1 MALPFAHLCGRPM
14 WERCDH
20 EGTRIDAEPVGVRL
34 APRPEATG
42 PAGGASDNGAAWERR
57 RGSAVA
63 IPCGPEAC
71 EQQQV
76 LLLDPEAGLLLLDG
90 PGWLPLTP
98 GTTPGAAA
106 AEPAMQPPVAPGE
119 PQRFLPPLAPTP
131 EQPAGLALDPWGGL
145 WLLDRPGRALRR
157 LGPAGQVV
165 ASVALPLGWEPL
177 RFGCTALG
185 LAIAVVD
192 RRGLDR
198 AGPDRGGP
206 ALLFRPWQGEWRGLQ
221 LPPPASEPSPSAA
234 TAAPAPAAPAAAAP
248 ATVALIDLAADPTIS
263 WMAALIRLDRA
274 DQDPAHRLVIWDGRR
289 WRNWLAPT
297 LTRPRHLLIDG
308 AESVLVSEPLWGPG
322 DSRPTPFTRLLIRPT
337 GLEAEQSYSVRGFD
351 GRGLWREGD
360 TVFASTASGA
370 RALLRRERPLHR
382 EGRVETWALDSGSFA
397 CHWHRLFVD
406 VCLPP
411 GTRLWV
417 EGRSADDLPPWE
429 VRRGARPPQDL
440 AGDKPP
446 PPPAPP
452 LSDPWPPLASRSA
465 DDQEGWQ
472 LLSVPD
478 RRPALADQPLER
490 PAEGYGEMETLEWLV
505 STPPGRYL
513 WLRLHLEGDGR
524 RSPVV
529 YALRVS
535 QPRPPMLER
544 LPAFW
549 RADPEAGERSERLLA
564 LFEGPLTELEHRSES
579 LLRLFLPAL
588 TPAEALPWLAGFLAL
603 TYHDQVPEPV
613 RRQLLAEIASLYRQ
627 RGTRP
632 GLERLLSI
640 LAEAPVVIVEA
651 FRLRRRTAALLG
663 ESSVLGPALELG
675 GREAALGLDPLAI
688 DPVAIGAS
696 GDEEERMALAHGAL
710 LATRASERSAG
721 RSPCPSTDP
730 PSPLA
735 TDPLRRWF
743 RQRAHRFT
751 VLVPRCRTAA
761 LEVVLE
767 QALQA
772 HKPAHTL
779 HQFCWIEAGYCLAQG
794 VRVGLHRLGPSSR
807 ASPPV
812 LGQALLGGGTDP
824 LPGGLDPDSC
834 GPGVAVLPFLPMRSR
849 QP

>member
-1 MALPFAHLCGRPM
+1 
-14 WERCDH
+14 
-20 EGTRIDAEPVGVRL
+20 
-34 APRPEATG
+34 
-42 PAGGASDNGAAWERR
+42 
-57 RGSAVA
+57 
-63 IPCGPEAC
+63 
-71 EQQQV
+71 
-76 LLLDPEAGLLLLDG
+76 
-90 PGWLPLTP
+90 
-98 GTTPGAAA
+98 
-106 AEPAMQPPVAPGE
+106 
-119 PQRFLPPLAPTP
+119 
-131 EQPAGLALDPWGGL
+131 
-145 WLLDRPGRALRR
+145 
-157 LGPAGQVV
+157 
-165 ASVALPLGWEPL
+165 
-177 RFGCTALG
+177 
-185 LAIAVVD
+185 
-192 RRGLDR
+192 
-198 AGPDRGGP
+198 
-206 ALLFRPWQGEWRGLQ
+206 
-221 LPPPASEPSPSAA
+221 
-234 TAAPAPAAPAAAAP
+234 
-248 ATVALIDLAADPTIS
+248 
-263 WMAALIRLDRA
+263 
-274 DQDPAHRLVIWDGRR
+274 
-289 WRNWLAPT
+289 
-297 LTRPRHLLIDG
+297 
-308 AESVLVSEPLWGPG
+308 
-322 DSRPTPFTRLLIRPT
+322 
-337 GLEAEQSYSVRGFD
+337 
-351 GRGLWREGD
+351 
-360 TVFASTASGA
+360 
-370 RALLRRERPLHR
+370 
-382 EGRVETWALDSGSFA
+382 
-397 CHWHRLFVD
+397 
-406 VCLPP
+406 
-411 GTRLWV
+411 
-417 EGRSADDLPPWE
+417 
-429 VRRGARPPQDL
+429 
-440 AGDKPP
+440 
-446 PPPAPP
+446 
-452 LSDPWPPLASRSA
+452 
-465 DDQEGWQ
+465 
-472 LLSVPD
+472 
-478 RRPALADQPLER
+478 
-490 PAEGYGEMETLEWLV
+490 METLEWLV

-524 RSPVV
+524 RSPVL
-529 YALRVS
+529 YGLRVS

>member
-20 EGTRIDAEPVGVRL
+20 AGTRIDGEPVGVRL
-34 APRPEATG
+34 APRPEAAG
-42 PAGGASDNGAAWERR
+42 PAGAASDNGADWERR
-57 RGSAVA
+57 RGSALI
-63 IPCGPEAC
+63 IPCGPDAC
-71 EQQQV
+71 EAQQV
-76 LLLDPEAGLLLLDG
+76 LLLDPEAGMLVLDG
-90 PGWLPLTP
+90 PGWVPLSP
-98 GTTPGAAA
+98 GTRPGAASA
-106 AEPAMQPPVAPGE
+106 DVAMEPQE
-119 PQRFLPPLAPTP
+119 PQRFLPPQPPAPV
-131 EQPAGLALDPWGGL
+131 QPAGLAVDPWGGL

-157 LGPAGQVV
+157 LGPAGQVA
-165 ASVALPLGWEPL
+165 ASVALPPDGEPL
-177 RFGCTALG
+177 RFGCSALG
-185 LAIAVVD
+185 LAVAV
-192 RRGLDR
+192 
-198 AGPDRGGP
+198 ADRGGP
-206 ALLFRPWQGEWRGLQ
+206 ALLFRPWQGEWRGLR
-221 LPPPASEPSPSAA
+221 LPPPPSELPSPEGRPE
-234 TAAPAPAAPAAAAP
+234 TGPPETHGTPA
-248 ATVALIDLAADPTIS
+248 VELIDLAADPTIS

-274 DQDPAHRLVIWDGRR
+274 DRDPAHRLVIWDGRR
-289 WRNWLAPT
+289 WRNWAAPT

-337 GLEAEQSYSVRGFD
+337 GLEAEESYGVRGFD
-351 GRGLWREGD
+351 GRGLWRDGESI
-360 TVFASTASGA
+360 FASTASGA
-370 RALLRRERPLHR
+370 RALLRRERPLLC

-417 EGRSADDLPPWE
+417 EARSADDLPPWE

-440 AGDKPP
+440 AGDNPP

-452 LSDPWPPLASRSA
+452 LTDPWPPLASRSA
-465 DDQEGWQ
+465 DDREGWQ
-472 LLSVPD
+472 TLWVPD
-478 RRPALADQPLER
+478 RRAPLADQPLER
-490 PAEGYGEMETLEWLV
+490 PAAGRSGQETLEWLV

-524 RSPVV
+524 RSPVL
-529 YALRVS
+529 YGLRVS
-535 QPRPPMLER
+535 QPRPALLEQ

-549 RADPEAGERSERLLA
+549 RTDPEAGERSERLLA
-564 LFEGPLTELEHRSES
+564 LFEGPLTELEHRSEA

-603 TYHDQVPEPV
+603 TYHDQVPERV
-613 RRQLLAEIASLYRQ
+613 RRQLLAEIATLYRQ

-640 LAEAPVVIVEA
+640 LAEAPVVIVEG
-651 FRLRRRTAALLG
+651 FRLRRRSAALLG

-675 GREAALGLDPLAI
+675 GREGVLGLDPLAI
-688 DPVAIGAS
+688 DPLLVGAS
-696 GDEEERMALAHGAL
+696 GDDEERMALAHGVL
-710 LATRASERSAG
+710 TATRATERSAG
-721 RSPCPSTDP
+721 RSLCPSTDP

-735 TDPLRRWF
+735 SDPLRRWF

-767 QALQA
+767 QALEA

-779 HQFCWIEAGYCLAQG
+779 HQLCWIEAGYCLAQG
-794 VRVGLHRLGPSSR
+794 VRVGLHRLGQPPR

-824 LPGGLDPDSC
+824 LPGGPGSDHC
-834 GPGVAVLPFLPMRSR
+834 GPGVAVPPFLPLRSR
-849 QP
+849 PP

>member
-20 EGTRIDAEPVGVRL
+20 EGTRIDAEPAGVRL

-42 PAGGASDNGAAWERR
+42 PAEAESDIGAAWERR
-57 RGSAVA
+57 RGSALA

-71 EQQQV
+71 EEQQV
-76 LLLDPEAGLLLLDG
+76 LLLDPEAGLLVLDG
-90 PGWLPLTP
+90 PGWLQLPP
-98 GTTPGAAA
+98 GATPGAAA
-106 AEPAMQPPVAPGE
+106 SEPAMEPPMAPRE
-119 PQRFLPPLAPTP
+119 PQRFLPPMPPPPA
-131 EQPAGLALDPWGGL
+131 QPAGLALDPWGGL

-157 LGPAGQVV
+157 LGPAGQVA
-165 ASVALPLGWEPL
+165 ASVALPPGCEPM
-177 RFGCTALG
+177 RFGCSALG
-185 LAIAVVD
+185 LVVAD
-192 RRGLDR
+192 RR
-198 AGPDRGGP
+198 GP
-206 ALLFRPWQGEWRGLQ
+206 ALLFRPWQGEWRGLR
-221 LPPPASEPSPSAA
+221 LPPPASEPSPPAA
-234 TAAPAPAAPAAAAP
+234 TTAPAA
-248 ATVALIDLAADPTIS
+248 VELIDLAADPTIS
-263 WMAALIRLDRA
+263 WMAALIRLVRA
-274 DQDPAHRLVIWDGRR
+274 DGDSAHRLVIWDGRC
-289 WRNWLAPT
+289 WRNWSAPT
-297 LTRPRHLLIDG
+297 LARPRHLLIDG

-322 DSRPTPFTRLLIRPT
+322 DSRPTPFSRLLIRPT
-337 GLEAEQSYSVRGFD
+337 GLEAEESYGVRGFD
-351 GRGLWREGD
+351 GRGLWRDGE

-370 RALLRRERPLHR
+370 RALLLRERPLRH

-417 EGRSADDLPPWE
+417 EARSADDLPPWE

-452 LSDPWPPLASRSA
+452 LTDPWPPLASRSA

-472 LLSVPD
+472 LFSVPD

-490 PAEGYGEMETLEWLV
+490 PAAGNGEMETLEWLV

-524 RSPVV
+524 RSPVL
-529 YALRVS
+529 YGLRVS
-535 QPRPPMLER
+535 QPRPPLLER

-564 LFEGPLTELEHRSES
+564 LFEGPLTELEHRSEA

-603 TYHDQVPEPV
+603 TYHDQVPERV
-613 RRQLLAEIASLYRQ
+613 RRQLLAEIATLYRQ

-640 LAEAPVVIVEA
+640 LAEAPVVIVEG

-675 GREAALGLDPLAI
+675 GREGVLGLDPLAI

-735 TDPLRRWF
+735 SDPLRRWY

-779 HQFCWIEAGYCLAQG
+779 HQLCWIEAGYCLAQG

-824 LPGGLDPDSC
+824 LPGGPDPDCC

>member
-14 WERCDH
+14 WEHCDH
-20 EGTRIDAEPVGVRL
+20 DGTRIDGEPPGIRL
-34 APRPEATG
+34 APRPEAKE
-42 PAGGASDNGAAWERR
+42 PAGVASDNGADWERR
-57 RGSAVA
+57 RGSALNV
-63 IPCGPEAC
+63 PCGPDAC
-71 EQQQV
+71 EEQQV
-76 LLLDPEAGLLLLDG
+76 LLLDPEAGMLVLDG
-90 PGWLPLTP
+90 PGWVPLPPDTP
-98 GTTPGAAA
+98 TGAGSPD
-106 AEPAMQPPVAPGE
+106 PAMEPPLAPLE
-119 PQRFLPPLAPTP
+119 PQRFLPSMLPAPAK
-131 EQPAGLALDPWGGL
+131 PAGLALDPWGGL
-145 WLLDRPGRALRR
+145 WLLDSPGGALRR
-157 LGPAGQVV
+157 LGPAGQVA
-165 ASVALPLGWEPL
+165 ASVALPPGSEPM

-185 LAIAVVD
+185 LVVAD
-192 RRGLDR
+192 RR
-198 AGPDRGGP
+198 GP
-206 ALLFRPWQGEWRGLQ
+206 ALLFRPWQGEWRGLR
-221 LPPPASEPSPSAA
+221 LPPPPSEPSPPAA
-234 TAAPAPAAPAAAAP
+234 TAAPA
-248 ATVALIDLAADPTIS
+248 TVELIDLAADPTIS

-274 DQDPAHRLVIWDGRR
+274 DRDPAHRLVIWDGRR
-289 WRNWLAPT
+289 WRNWAAPT

-337 GLEAEQSYSVRGFD
+337 GLEAEESYGVRGFD
-351 GRGLWREGD
+351 GRGLWRDGD
-360 TVFASTASGA
+360 RIFASTASGS
-370 RALLRRERPLHR
+370 RALLRRERPLRR

-417 EGRSADDLPPWE
+417 EARSADDLPPWE

-440 AGDKPP
+440 AGDNPP

-452 LSDPWPPLASRSA
+452 LTDPWPPLASRSA

-472 LLSVPD
+472 QLSVPD
-478 RRPALADQPLER
+478 RRPPLADQPLER
-490 PAEGYGEMETLEWLV
+490 PAAGRSGQETLEWLV

-524 RSPVV
+524 RSPVL
-529 YALRVS
+529 YGLRVS
-535 QPRPPMLER
+535 QPRPPLLEQ

-564 LFEGPLTELEHRSES
+564 LFEGPLTELEHRSEA

-603 TYHDQVPEPV
+603 TFHDQVPERV
-613 RRQLLAEIASLYRQ
+613 RRQLLAEIATLYRQ

-640 LAEAPVVIVEA
+640 LAETTVVIVEG
-651 FRLRRRTAALLG
+651 FRLRRRSAAFLG
-663 ESSVLGPALELG
+663 EPSVVGPALELG
-675 GREAALGLDPLAI
+675 GREAALGLDPLGI

-696 GDEEERMALAHGAL
+696 GDEEERMALAHGVLMAM
-710 LATRASERSAG
+710 RANERSAG

-735 TDPLRRWF
+735 SDPLRRWF

-779 HQFCWIEAGYCLAQG
+779 HQLCWIDAGYCLAQG
-794 VRVGLHRLGPSSR
+794 VRVGLHRLGPSPR

-824 LPGGLDPDSC
+824 LPGGPGPDSC

>member
-20 EGTRIDAEPVGVRL
+20 EGTRIDAEPAGVRL
-34 APRPEATG
+34 APMPEATG
-42 PAGGASDNGAAWERR
+42 PAGGASDNGAAWELR

-90 PGWLPLTP
+90 LSWLPLLP
-98 GTTPGAAA
+98 GTTPGEAA
-106 AEPAMQPPVAPGE
+106 AEPVLQPPIAPE
-119 PQRFLPPLAPTP
+119 ELQRFLPPMAPP
-131 EQPAGLALDPWGGL
+131 PAQPAGLALDPWGGL

-157 LGPAGQVV
+157 LGPAGRLV

-185 LAIAVVD
+185 LALAVED
-192 RRGLDR
+192 RRGL
-198 AGPDRGGP
+198 DRGGP
-206 ALLFRPWQGEWRGLQ
+206 ALLFRPWQGEWRGLR
-221 LPPPASEPSPSAA
+221 LPPPVSEPPPSAA
-234 TAAPAPAAPAAAAP
+234 TVAP

-263 WMAALIRLDRA
+263 WMAALIRLGP
-274 DQDPAHRLVIWDGRR
+274 DQEPAHRLVIWDGRR
-289 WRNWLAPT
+289 WRNWPAPT
-297 LTRPRHLLIDG
+297 LARPRHLLIDG

-337 GLEAEQSYSVRGFD
+337 GLEAEESYGVRGFD
-351 GRGLWREGD
+351 GRGLWRDGD
-360 TVFASTASGA
+360 TVFASTAAGA
-370 RALLRRERPLHR
+370 RALLRRERPLRH

-411 GTRLWV
+411 DTRLWV
-417 EGRSADDLPPWE
+417 EARSSDDLPPWE

-446 PPPAPP
+446 PPPAPA
-452 LSDPWPPLASRSA
+452 LTDPWPPLVSRSA

-478 RRPALADQPLER
+478 RRPALADQSLER
-490 PAEGYGEMETLEWLV
+490 PAAGYGELETLEWLV

-513 WLRLHLEGDGR
+513 WLRLYLEGDGR

-535 QPRPPMLER
+535 QPRPSMLER

-549 RADPEAGERSERLLA
+549 RADPEAGEHSERLLA

-613 RRQLLAEIASLYRQ
+613 RRQLLAEIATLYRQ

-640 LAEAPVVIVEA
+640 LAEVPVVIVEG
-651 FRLRRRTAALLG
+651 FRLRRRSAALLG

-675 GREAALGLDPLAI
+675 GREAALGLDPLGI

-696 GDEEERMALAHGAL
+696 GDEEERMGLAHGVLMAM
-710 LATRASERSAG
+710 RASERSAG

-735 TDPLRRWF
+735 SDPLRRWF

-751 VLVPRCRTAA
+751 VLVPRCRSAA

-794 VRVGLHRLGPSSR
+794 VRVGLHRLGLSSR

-824 LPGGLDPDSC
+824 LPGGHDPDSC

>member
-1 MALPFAHLCGRPM
+1 M
-14 WERCDH
+14 
-20 EGTRIDAEPVGVRL
+20 
-34 APRPEATG
+34 
-42 PAGGASDNGAAWERR
+42 
-57 RGSAVA
+57 
-63 IPCGPEAC
+63 
-71 EQQQV
+71 
-76 LLLDPEAGLLLLDG
+76 
-90 PGWLPLTP
+90 
-98 GTTPGAAA
+98 AAA
-106 AEPAMQPPVAPGE
+106 ASGYNPWRRRAGDAATDGLQGAATVSAAHGATTGAASGAGPGS
-119 PQRFLPPLAPTP
+119 L
-131 EQPAGLALDPWGGL
+131 GGL

-165 ASVALPLGWEPL
+165 ASVALPPGWEPL

-185 LAIAVVD
+185 LAMAVAD

-206 ALLFRPWQGEWRGLQ
+206 ALLFRPWQGEWRGLR
-221 LPPPASEPSPSAA
+221 LPPPVSEPSLSAA
-234 TAAPAPAAPAAAAP
+234 TAAPATAAP
-248 ATVALIDLAADPTIS
+248 ATAASASTAPTTVELIDLAADPTIS

-289 WRNWLAPT
+289 WRNWPAPT

-308 AESVLVSEPLWGPG
+308 SESVLVSEPLWGPG

-337 GLEAEQSYSVRGFD
+337 GLEAEQSYGVRGFD
-351 GRGLWREGD
+351 GRGLWRDGD
-360 TVFASTASGA
+360 TVFASTASGG
-370 RALLRRERPLHR
+370 RALLRRERPLRR

-397 CHWHRLFVD
+397 CHWHRLFAD

-417 EGRSADDLPPWE
+417 EARSADDLPPWE
-429 VRRGARPPQDL
+429 VRRGARPPQDR

-465 DDQEGWQ
+465 HDQEGWQ

-490 PAEGYGEMETLEWLV
+490 PSEGYGEMETLEWLV

-524 RSPVV
+524 QSPVL
-529 YALRVS
+529 YGLRVS
-535 QPRPPMLER
+535 QPRPPLLER

-564 LFEGPLTELEHRSES
+564 LFEGPLTELEHRSEA

-603 TYHDQVPEPV
+603 TYHDQVPERV
-613 RRQLLAEIASLYRQ
+613 RRQLLAEIATLYRQ

-640 LAEAPVVIVEA
+640 LVEATAEAPVVIVEG

-675 GREAALGLDPLAI
+675 AGRVRWASIRWLSIRWPSAPMATTRSAWPWPMGPCWQRAPASAAMAAAPAPARIRPAPWPAI
-688 DPVAIGAS
+688 RCGAGSGSGPIASRCWCPVAVRQCWRWCWSRRCRPTNPPTPCTSSAGSRPATAWRRGCGWGCTGWAHRPAPRRRCWVRRCWGA
-696 GDEEERMALAHGAL
+696 EPIRCPAAPAPIPAAREWPCCPFCRCVP
-710 LATRASERSAG
+710 ASHDPDPQPRPERSAL
-721 RSPCPSTDP
+721 S
-730 PSPLA
+730 
-735 TDPLRRWF
+735 
-743 RQRAHRFT
+743 
-751 VLVPRCRTAA
+751 
-761 LEVVLE
+761 
-767 QALQA
+767 
-772 HKPAHTL
+772 
-779 HQFCWIEAGYCLAQG
+779 AG
-794 VRVGLHRLGPSSR
+794 
-807 ASPPV
+807 
-812 LGQALLGGGTDP
+812 D
-824 LPGGLDPDSC
+824 
-834 GPGVAVLPFLPMRSR
+834 
-849 QP
+849 

>member
-1 MALPFAHLCGRPM
+1 MVLPFAHLCGRPM

-20 EGTRIDAEPVGVRL
+20 EGTRIDAEPAGVRL
-34 APRPEATG
+34 APRPEASG
-42 PAGGASDNGAAWERR
+42 PVGVGSDNGGAWERQ
-57 RGSAVA
+57 RGSALS

-76 LLLDPEAGLLLLDG
+76 LLLDPVAGLLLLDG
-90 PGWLPLTP
+90 PGWRPLPP
-98 GTTPGAAA
+98 GTAPGAAA
-106 AEPAMQPPVAPGE
+106 AEPLMQPPMASGE
-119 PQRFLPPLAPTP
+119 PQRFLPPVAPLP
-131 EQPAGLALDPWGGL
+131 AQAAGLALDPWGGL

-157 LGPAGQVV
+157 LGRAGRVI
-165 ASVALPLGWEPL
+165 ASVALPPGTDPI

-185 LAIAVVD
+185 LAVAVAD
-192 RRGLDR
+192 RR
-198 AGPDRGGP
+198 GPDRGGP
-206 ALLFRPWQGEWRGLQ
+206 ALLFRPWQGEWRGLR
-221 LPPPASEPSPSAA
+221 LPPPVSEPARSAP
-234 TAAPAPAAPAAAAP
+234 TSIP
-248 ATVALIDLAADPTIS
+248 ATVALIDLAADPAIG

-289 WRNWLAPT
+289 WRNWAAPT
-297 LTRPRHLLIDG
+297 LARPRHLLIDG
-308 AESVLVSEPLWGPG
+308 SESVLISEPLWGPG
-322 DSRPTPFTRLLIRPT
+322 DSRTTSFTRLLIRPT
-337 GLEAEQSYSVRGFD
+337 GLEAEESYGVRGFD

-360 TVFASTASGA
+360 TVFASTATGA

-411 GTRLWV
+411 GTRVWV
-417 EGRSADDLPPWE
+417 EARSSDDLPPWE

-440 AGDKPP
+440 AGEKPP

-452 LSDPWPPLASRSA
+452 LTDPWPPLASRSA

-472 LLSVPD
+472 ELSVPD
-478 RRPALADQPLER
+478 RRPALADQPLEH
-490 PAEGYGEMETLEWLV
+490 PAAGNGQMETLEWLV

-513 WLRLHLEGDGR
+513 WLRLHLVGDGR
-524 RSPVV
+524 RSPVLH
-529 YALRVS
+529 ALRVS
-535 QPRPPMLER
+535 QPRPPLLER

-564 LFEGPLTELEHRSES
+564 LFEGPLTELEHRSEA

-603 TYHDQVPEPV
+603 TFHDQVPERV
-613 RRQLLAEIASLYRQ
+613 RRPLLAEIATLYRQ

-640 LAEAPVVIVEA
+640 LAEAPVVIVEG

-663 ESSVLGPALELG
+663 ASSVLGPALELG
-675 GREAALGLDPLAI
+675 GREGTLDLDPLAI
-688 DPVAIGAS
+688 DPVAVGAR
-696 GDEEERMALAHGAL
+696 GDDEERMALGHGAL

-735 TDPLRRWF
+735 SDPLRRWF

-779 HQFCWIEAGYCLAQG
+779 HQLCWVEAGYCLASG

-807 ASPPV
+807 GSPPV

-824 LPGGLDPDSC
+824 LPGGPGPDPC
-834 GPGVAVLPFLPMRSR
+834 GPGVAVLPFLPLRSR

>member
-14 WERCDH
+14 WEHCDH
-20 EGTRIDAEPVGVRL
+20 EGTRIDGEPVGVRL
-34 APRPEATG
+34 APMPEATG
-42 PAGGASDNGAAWERR
+42 PAGGANDNGPAWERR

-71 EQQQV
+71 EEKQV

-90 PGWLPLTP
+90 PGWVPLPA
-98 GTTPGAAA
+98 GTTPGAAVP
-106 AEPAMQPPVAPGE
+106 EPAMPPPMDPWQPP
-119 PQRFLPPLAPTP
+119 RFLPPLAPTS

-165 ASVALPLGWEPL
+165 ASVALPSGWEPL
-177 RFGCTALG
+177 RFGCSALG
-185 LAIAVVD
+185 LAVAVAD
-192 RRGLDR
+192 RL
-198 AGPDRGGP
+198 GP
-206 ALLFRPWQGEWRGLQ
+206 ALLFRPWQGEWRGLR
-221 LPPPASEPSPSAA
+221 LPPPPSEPSLSAS
-234 TAAPAPAAPAAAAP
+234 TAAPAPAAPATTASTTTAP
-248 ATVALIDLAADPTIS
+248 VTVELIDLAADPTIS
-263 WMAALIRLDRA
+263 WLAALIRLDRA
-274 DQDPAHRLVIWDGRR
+274 DGDSAHRLVIWDGRR
-289 WRNWLAPT
+289 WRNWPAPT

-322 DSRPTPFTRLLIRPT
+322 DSRPTLFTRLLIRPME
-337 GLEAEQSYSVRGFD
+337 LELEQSYGVRGFD
-351 GRGLWREGD
+351 GRGLWRDGD

-370 RALLRRERPLHR
+370 RALLRREQPLCH

-411 GTRLWV
+411 GTRLRV
-417 EGRSADDLPPWE
+417 EARSADDLPPWE

-490 PAEGYGEMETLEWLV
+490 PAAGNGEMETLEWLV

-535 QPRPPMLER
+535 QPRPPLLER

-564 LFEGPLTELEHRSES
+564 LFEGPLTELEHRSEA

-603 TYHDQVPEPV
+603 TYHDQVPERV
-613 RRQLLAEIASLYRQ
+613 RRQLLAEIATLYRQ

-640 LAEAPVVIVEA
+640 LAEAPAGAPVVIVEA

-663 ESSVLGPALELG
+663 EPTVLGPALELG
-675 GREAALGLDPLAI
+675 GREGALGLDPLAI
-688 DPVAIGAS
+688 DPLAIGSS
-696 GDEEERMALAHGAL
+696 GDYDEERMALAHGAL

-721 RSPCPSTDP
+721 NSPCPSTDP

-735 TDPLRRWF
+735 SDPLRRWF

-779 HQFCWIEAGYCLAQG
+779 HQLCWIEAGYCLAQG
-794 VRVGLHRLGPSSR
+794 VRVGLHRLGPSPR
-807 ASPPV
+807 AAPPV

-824 LPGGLDPDSC
+824 LPGGPGPDPC
-834 GPGVAVLPFLPMRSR
+834 GPGVAVPPFLPMRSR